1 MLPSRLIV
9 PSRRLASLVAFALV
23 LTSAV
28 ATPKVAIAAADTALD
43 LGSSGAYVTFGVP
56 AKLGLAQFTIETWFK
71 KTGAGTP
78 NTTGGGGI
86 TILPLV
92 THGAPQ
98 AENSDVDANWILGIT
113 NVGGDNLIAA
123 DFEASP
129 GGQNYPVWGNTP
141 ILDNT
146 WYHAA
151 ATYDGTSWA
160 LYLNGSPQTLTC
172 PTTCAPAA
180 APRSDSRQGV
190 GLGTMITTDD
200 FGNMPSYLGR
210 FAGVIDEARVWDHAR
225 TAGQILANRDLELT
239 SGTGLVARW
248 GMNDGSGSNVSDSIT
263 SPSAADGTISGT
275 GYSWVDGFVPPTSGN
290 SAPDAPTVIAPSDGA
305 TGVGASPTLDV
316 GVSDPDSDPL
326 TVTYYGRPFAS
337 GNFAQIAQ
345 HSNVTG
351 TGDTASWS
359 GLGQGQE
366 FEWYVTL
373 DDGTATT
380 TGPTWTFHTA
390 DGADPVFVG
399 AGDIADCA
407 RTQDEATGAVIG
419 GVDGYIWTA
428 GDNTYPTGT
437 VLSAYTTCYEAGW
450 GGSIKAR
457 TRPIPGNHDWGTGQ
471 VPSGSET
478 LDQYNA
484 YFGAAATDADG
495 NSYYSYDIPSS
506 NWHVVNLDTEC
517 QLVPGGCAAG
527 SPQELWLKAD
537 LAINSGKNVIAIWHK
552 PRFSSGV
559 TTDTALQAFYQDIYD
574 AGVDILLE
582 GHDHIYERMQPID
595 PTGAVDT
602 TYGVRQFT
610 VGTGGAA
617 LQSYNGSFPATVTGS
632 GTTFGVLKLTLHPT
646 SYDWVF
652 LPIAGQ
658 TYTDSGTAAVHGAP
672 TSGSS
677 TYYVDKTN
685 GSCSDGGSGTAAAPF
700 CTIGQA
706 ASVLQPGESV
716 LVVAGTYAE
725 TVSPAH
731 SGTAGNPITYS
742 AAPGVTV
749 TGSGTATGNAFR
761 MTGSTGHSYIVIDGF
776 TITDTV
782 DYGIYASGADHI
794 TISNNHVS
802 SAGSPVQATPAV
814 TRMGIYFTN
823 TDSSVITGNTTD
835 HNSQDGIRL
844 TGGSSDNLVS
854 NNTSFGNAEE
864 WERNAT
870 GIQVTGIGSDNNTI
884 INNITYDN
892 EDSGLQAYAGAQ
904 SNYFID
910 NLSYGNGDHGIDN
923 NNAPNNVIVGNT
935 VQGNVTAGINLEGST
950 GSGGAILANN
960 ISVDNGLRRQ
970 SPSGTASGQPTNI
983 RVDAASVSGT
993 SMDYDLIYETDGTS
1007 QTIQW
1012 NSVSYTSL
1020 SAFQTAVSGQEAHG
1034 LEGDPLFAAAAPIAQ
1049 RPAVAPFN
1057 VAINVG
1063 DYHLTAGSPAID
1075 SADSAASNQQATD
1088 IEGKPRIDD
1097 PATTDSGAGSRTY
1110 DDRGAYEFQPSG
1122 GPGNTALDLGSSGAY
1137 VTFGVPAKLGL
1148 AQFTIETWFK
1158 KTGAGTPN
1166 TTGGGGITI
1175 LPLVTHGAPQAE
1187 NSDVDANWILGI
1199 TNVGGDNLIAADFEA
1214 SPGGQNYPVWGNTPI
1229 LDNTWYHAAATYDG
1243 TSWALYLN
1251 GSPQTLTCP
1260 TTCAPAAAPR
1270 SDSRQGVGLGTMIT
1284 TDDFG
1289 SMPSYLGR
1297 FAGVID
1303 EARVWDH
1310 ARTAGQILAN
1320 RDLELTSGT
1329 GLVARWGMN
1338 EGSGPEV
1345 NDSILLPDAADGN
1358 ISGTGYSWVDG
1369 FVPPSGDTPPDA
1381 PTLNAPSDG
1390 ATGVGTS
1397 PTLDVGVSD
1406 PDGDPL
1412 TVTYYGRPFASGN
1425 FAQIAQHTNV
1435 TAASDT
1441 ATWSN
1446 LGQGQEFE
1454 WYVTLSDGTLTT
1466 TGPTWTFHTT
1476 PSSDP
1481 VFVGVGDIASCDTT
1495 DDSATGNII
1504 EGIDGNIF
1512 TTGDNVYATGT
1523 ATEYADCYAPTP
1535 WGDPSVFDRTR
1546 PIAGNHD
1553 WGDGQRPGSLTAYF
1567 DFFGANATDADG
1579 NSYYSYDI
1587 PASNWHIVNLDSECE
1602 LVPGGCDVGSP
1613 QELWLKADLAAN
1625 STKNV
1630 IALWHKPRYSS
1641 GQTNLQALQPLWD
1654 DLYAGGVDILLDGHD
1669 HIYERFVPMK
1679 SGATPADPPV
1689 ADPTYGIQQFTVGMG
1704 GEEHHPLGT
1713 TLATSVVRNN
1723 DTFGI
1728 FKLTL
1733 HADSYDWVFLPMD
1746 GYTFTDS
1753 GTGFVHGAPPGSNN
1767 PPVAADQTISLPAG
1781 ASTGGTLTASDAD
1794 SDPLTYTI
1802 LTAPTKGSVTLN
1814 DATTGSFTYVALPSA
1829 SGSDSFT
1836 FKANDGTADSNTAT
1850 VTINLQPGQG
1860 YWLVASDGGIF
1871 TFGDAGFF
1879 GSTGGPPALDQ
1890 PVVSMVPT
1898 ADRLGYWLVAADG
1911 GIFTFGD
1918 AGFFGSLGGQ
1928 GLSDIVGMAVTPDE
1942 QGYWMVAS
1950 DGQVYTFGDAGDYGS
1965 AGSVSDAIVGMAATP
1980 SGDGYWLVG
1989 RDGEVYQFG
1998 GAVDYGSMGGQS
2010 LFRPVVGMAVTPSGN
2025 GYWLVASD
2033 GGIFTFGDAG
2043 FHGSTGGQTLDQPV
2057 VGMTATPS
2065 GDGYWLVAGDGGIFT
2080 FGDAGF
2086 YGSTGGQSL
2095 DAGVV
2100 GMGG

>member
-1 MLPSRLIV
+1 MPTV
-9 PSRRLASLVAFALV
+9 V
-23 LTSAV
+23 
-28 ATPKVAIAAADTALD
+28 
-43 LGSSGAYVTFGVP
+43 GSSLNT
-56 AKLGLAQFTIETWFK
+56 GLTA
-71 KTGAGTP
+71 AG
-78 NTTGGGGI
+78 
-86 TILPLV
+86 
-92 THGAPQ
+92 
-98 AENSDVDANWILGIT
+98 
-113 NVGGDNLIAA
+113 
-123 DFEASP
+123 
-129 GGQNYPVWGNTP
+129 Y
-141 ILDNT
+141 
-146 WYHAA
+146 
-151 ATYDGTSWA
+151 
-160 LYLNGSPQTLTC
+160 
-172 PTTCAPAA
+172 
-180 APRSDSRQGV
+180 
-190 GLGTMITTDD
+190 
-200 FGNMPSYLGR
+200 
-210 FAGVIDEARVWDHAR
+210 FAGVIDEVRIWSVARSQ
-225 TAGQILANRDLELT
+225 GQIQADKDSEIS
-239 SGTGLVARW
+239 SGTGLLGAW
-248 GMNDGSGSNVSDSIT
+248 HLNEGTGSSLADSST
-263 SPSAADGTISGT
+263 NSISGAAV
-275 GYSWVDGFVPPTSGN
+275 GGPAWVDGFVPPASGN
-290 SAPDAPTVIAPSDGA
+290 TPPDAPTLNAPSDGA
-305 TGVGASPTLDV
+305 TGVSASPTLDV
-316 GVSDPDSDPL
+316 GVSDPDGDPL

-437 VLSAYTTCYEAGW
+437 VLSDYTTCYEAGW
-450 GGSIKAR
+450 GGAIKAR
-457 TRPIPGNHDWGTGQ
+457 TRPIPGNHDWGTGE

-506 NWHVVNLDTEC
+506 NWHVVNLDSEC

-537 LAINSGKNVIAIWHK
+537 LAANSGKNVIAIWHK

-559 TTDTALQAFYQDIYD
+559 TSYTALQAFYQDIYD

-658 TYTDSGTAAVHGAP
+658 TYTDSGSAAVHGAP

-677 TYYVDKTN
+677 TYYVDNTN
-685 GSCSDGGSGTAAAPF
+685 GSCSDSGSGSAAAPF
-700 CTIGQA
+700 CTIGKA

-725 TVSPAH
+725 TVSPAN

-749 TGSGTATGNAFR
+749 TGNGTATGNAFR

-776 TITDTV
+776 TVTDTV

-802 SAGSPVQATPAV
+802 SAGSPVSGS

-823 TDSSVITGNTTD
+823 TDNSVITGNTTD

-844 TGGSSDNLVS
+844 TGGSSGNLVS
-854 NNTSFGNAEE
+854 NNVSFGNAEQ
-864 WERNAT
+864 WQRNAT
-870 GIQVTGIGSDNNTI
+870 GIQVTGLGSDSNTI

-910 NLSYGNGDHGIDN
+910 NLSYGNGDHGLDN

-950 GSGGAILANN
+950 GSGGATLANN
-960 ISVDNGLRRQ
+960 ISIDNGLRLQ
-970 SPSGTASGQPTNI
+970 VGGGTASGQPTNI
-983 RVDAASVSGT
+983 RVDAASVTGT
-993 SMDYDLIYETDGTS
+993 SLDYDLIYESDGTS

-1012 NSVSYTSL
+1012 NGVSYTSL
-1020 SAFQTAVSGQEAHG
+1020 SAFQTAVSGQETHG

-1049 RPAVAPFN
+1049 RPAAAPYN
-1057 VAINVG
+1057 VAISVG

-1075 SADSAASNQQATD
+1075 SANSGASNQQATD

-1122 GPGNTALDLGSSGAY
+1122 SPANTALDLGGSAY
-1137 VTFGVPAKLGL
+1137 VTFGDPDKLDL
-1148 AQFTIETWFK
+1148 AQFTVETWFMR
-1158 KTGAGTPN
+1158 TGVGTPN
-1166 TTGGGGITI
+1166 TTGTGGIPN
-1175 LPLVTHGAPQAE
+1175 LVPLLTHGAPQAE
-1187 NSDVDANWILGI
+1187 NSNVDANWILGI
-1199 TNVGGDNLIAADFEA
+1199 STSGTGTTNVLAADFEEGA
-1214 SPGGQNYPVWGNTPI
+1214 GGSSPGLNHPVYGTTVITNDVWH
-1229 LDNTWYHAAATYDG
+1229 HAAATYDG
-1243 TSWALYLN
+1243 STWHLYLDGN
-1251 GSPQTLTCP
+1251 LEATLAVNQP
-1260 TTCAPAAAPR
+1260 VR
-1270 SDSRQGVGLGTMIT
+1270 SDSIQRVALGAMIT
-1284 TDDFG
+1284 STD
-1289 SMPSYLGR
+1289 SALGR
-1297 FAGVID
+1297 FDGVLD

-1310 ARTAGQILAN
+1310 ARTGSEILADKN
-1320 RDLELTSGT
+1320 NELTSGT

-1345 NDSILLPDAADGN
+1345 NDFILTPISADGN
-1358 ISGTGYSWVDG
+1358 ITGTGYSWVDG
-1369 FVPPSGDTPPDA
+1369 FVPPAGDTAPDA
-1381 PTLNAPSDG
+1381 PALNAPSDG
-1390 ATGVGTS
+1390 ATGVGTA

-1425 FAQIAQHTNV
+1425 FAQIAQHSNV
-1435 TAASDT
+1435 TAAGDT
-1441 ATWSN
+1441 APWSN

-1466 TGPTWTFHTT
+1466 TGPTWTFRTT
-1476 PSSDP
+1476 PSTDP
-1481 VFVGVGDIASCDTT
+1481 VFVGVGDIASCSTT

-1504 EGIDGNIF
+1504 AGIDGNIF

-1523 ATEYADCYAPTP
+1523 ATEYTDCYAPTP

-1641 GQTNLQALQPLWD
+1641 GQTNYQALQPFWD
-1654 DLYAGGVDILLDGHD
+1654 DLYAAGVDILLDGHD
-1669 HIYERFVPMK
+1669 HIYERFLPMK

-1689 ADPTYGIQQFTVGMG
+1689 ADPTYGIQQFTVGTG

-1746 GYTFTDS
+1746 GFTFTDS

-1767 PPVAADQTISLPAG
+1767 PPVADDQTISLPAG
-1781 ASTGGTLTASDAD
+1781 ASTGGSLTASDAD

-1850 VTINLQPGQG
+1850 VTINLQAGQGYWQVASDGGIFTFGNAGFFGSTGGQLLDQPVVGMAPTPTRDGYWLVAADGGIFTFGDAGFFGSAGGGLVDNVVGMAATPSGNGYWLVGADGQVYNFGDAQFLGSMGGQTLDQPMVGMAATPSGDGYWLVASDGGIFAFGDAGFYGSTGGQTLDQPVVGMAPTASGNG

-1879 GSTGGPPALDQ
+1879 GSTGGQTLDQ
-1890 PVVSMVPT
+1890 PVV
-1898 ADRLGYWLVAADG
+1898 
-1911 GIFTFGD
+1911 
-1918 AGFFGSLGGQ
+1918 
-1928 GLSDIVGMAVTPDE
+1928 GMAP
-1942 QGYWMVAS
+1942 
-1950 DGQVYTFGDAGDYGS
+1950 
-1965 AGSVSDAIVGMAATP
+1965 
-1980 SGDGYWLVG
+1980 
-1989 RDGEVYQFG
+1989 
-1998 GAVDYGSMGGQS
+1998 
-2010 LFRPVVGMAVTPSGN
+2010 TPSGN

-2033 GGIFTFGDAG
+2033 GGIFA
-2043 FHGSTGGQTLDQPV
+2043 
-2057 VGMTATPS
+2057 
-2065 GDGYWLVAGDGGIFT
+2065 

-2086 YGSTGGQSL
+2086 YGSMGGQPL
-2095 DAGVV
+2095 FRPMV